1 MRIKE
6 LLIKVKVGVLK
17 LRSGRID
24 KSSGTTSQLED
35 VYKKRFKQIAEDLKR
50 WKSSDSQFVKSL
62 IPVFKSDRMR
72 LWIKHL
78 VIMMFKDTERS
89 CFRRC
94 GRKEKG
100 VAAIEYGLIA
110 ALIALAIIVA
120 LSSTGAILSTLFN
133 TVATCL

>member
-1 MRIKE
+1 
-6 LLIKVKVGVLK
+6 
-17 LRSGRID
+17 
-24 KSSGTTSQLED
+24 
-35 VYKKRFKQIAEDLKR
+35 
-50 WKSSDSQFVKSL
+50 
-62 IPVFKSDRMR
+62 MR

-100 VAAIEYGLIA
+100 VTAIEYGLIA

-120 LSSTGAILSTLFN
+120 LSSTGASLSTLFN

>member
-50 WKSSDSQFVKSL
+50 WKSSDS
-62 IPVFKSDRMR
+62 
-72 LWIKHL
+72 
-78 VIMMFKDTERS
+78 
-89 CFRRC
+89 
-94 GRKEKG
+94 
-100 VAAIEYGLIA
+100 
-110 ALIALAIIVA
+110 
-120 LSSTGAILSTLFN
+120 
-133 TVATCL
+133 